1 MTMIGSFGFFS
12 ENVIVFP
19 EKQVLILM
27 TTMIGF
33 STHLWYDMTG
43 SFGPFC
49 SNMGVR
55 ILSNENHL
63 HASALWRAS
72 THVKWKGLN
81 FNHDNRHYLES
92 LTPTSIETLE
102 DHN

>member
-1 MTMIGSFGFFS
+1 
-12 ENVIVFP
+12 
-19 EKQVLILM
+19 
-27 TTMIGF
+27 
-33 STHLWYDMTG
+33 
-43 SFGPFC
+43 
-49 SNMGVR
+49 MGVR

-92 LTPTSIETLE
+92 LTPTSIEALE